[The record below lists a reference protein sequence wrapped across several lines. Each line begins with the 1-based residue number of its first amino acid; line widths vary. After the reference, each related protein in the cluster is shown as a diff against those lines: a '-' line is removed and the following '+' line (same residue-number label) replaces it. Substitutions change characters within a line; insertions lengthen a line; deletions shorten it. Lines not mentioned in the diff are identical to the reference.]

1 MHGTDVAYSYGALFS
16 ASQRVAGWLL
26 KEKIVAGDRV
36 GIFMSNDVSYLCAL
50 YGVLIAGA
58 IAVPVNAKLH
68 AREIAYIFQH
78 SGATTV
84 ITSQESKD
92 TVKEANRY
100 GYQGSIAITIEQ
112 VLEQYSEDA
121 PKPTIHQC
129 AGVDP
134 AWLFYTS
141 GTTGKP
147 KGATLS
153 HRNLLLMTTS
163 FLQEVLPDFS
173 KEDSLIHAAP
183 MSHGSGMYNF
193 AAIQRQATQVIPKR
207 KSFNA
212 IEFLNLSA
220 SCSNAVAFLAPT
232 MIQRILREDITP
244 AHIAS
249 IKTLVY
255 GGGPMPLATIR
266 KAITIFGKRFSQ
278 IYGQGECPMT
288 ITKMTPEEHEDF
300 DTGGRNRLTSVG
312 RKFDSVNLRIQSDD
326 SNGGTGEIEVKSE
339 IVMLGYWDPDKPG
352 QLSRDS
358 EWLPTGD
365 MGFIDEAGYLYLS
378 DRSKDVIISGGSN
391 IYSREV
397 EDALSLHPN
406 VEEVAVVGR
415 KSEEWGEEVVAF
427 IVLKHSPDQTRDD
440 LNSFCEQHIASYKR
454 PKDYLFIE
462 SLPKNAYGK
471 IEKNKLRSMLKAN

>member
-1 MHGTDVAYSYGALFS
+1 MHGTDIAYSYGELFS

-26 KEKIVAGDRV
+26 EENIVAGDRV

-50 YGVLIAGA
+50 YGTLIVGA

-78 SGATTV
+78 SGAKIV
-84 ITSQESKD
+84 VASEESID
-92 TVKEANRY
+92 AVKEAHRY
-100 GYQGSIAITIEQ
+100 GYQSKIAITIDQ
-112 VLEQYSEDA
+112 VLEQYSENA
-121 PKPTIHQC
+121 PAPTVHPC
-129 AGVDP
+129 AGIEP

-153 HRNLLLMTTS
+153 HQNLLLMTTS
-163 FLQEVLPDFS
+163 FLKEVLPDLS
-173 KEDSLIHAAP
+173 KKDSLIHAAP
-183 MSHGSGMYNF
+183 LSHGSGMYNF
-193 AAIQRQATQVIPKR
+193 AAIQRLATQVIPKG
-207 KSFNA
+207 KSFDA

-220 SCSNAVAFLAPT
+220 SCSNTVAFLAPT
-232 MIQRILREDITP
+232 MIQRILREEVSP
-244 AHIAS
+244 EHIAS
-249 IKTLVY
+249 IKRIIY

-288 ITKMTPEEHEDF
+288 ITKMTPEEHEDL
-300 DTGGRNRLTSVG
+300 DAGGRNRLTSVG
-312 RKFDSVNLRIQSDD
+312 RKFDSVNLRIRSDD
-326 SNGGTGEIEVKSE
+326 TNSGTGEIEVSSE

-352 QLSRDS
+352 QLSRDG

-365 MGFIDEAGYLYLS
+365 IGFMDEAGYLYLS

-397 EDALSLHPN
+397 EDALSLHPD

-427 IVLKHSPDQTRDD
+427 VVLGHSLDQARDD
-440 LNSFCEQHIASYKR
+440 LDTFCGQHIASYKR
-454 PKDYLFIE
+454 PKDYLFLG

-471 IEKNKLRSMLKAN
+471 IEKNKLRSMLETH